1 MSWRVVIVSSRA
13 KIELK
18 LNYLVIRAE
27 ETKRIFIEEI
37 SVLIIENTGCAVT
50 VSLLEALWKKK
61 IAIIF
66 CDGKRLPGAQL
77 LQLYGSYDTST
88 KILIQTHWSQ
98 EAKANVWR
106 EIVREKIFN
115 QSACL
120 RRIDA
125 VVSDQVYSYAL
136 RVLPGDETNREG
148 HAAKVYFN
156 TLFSDSFS
164 RSEPCLT
171 NSCLD
176 YGYAILLSAFART
189 VVANGYITQLGIFH
203 RNTFNEYNLACDLME
218 PFRPI
223 VDHCVLGFSIDD
235 YELSKEQKLM
245 LASILTSDVS
255 IDESRHTVLDA
266 ISIYVKSVLEALEAN
281 DVSRIKFY
289 RYEF

>member
-1 MSWRVVIVSSRA
+1 MVSSRA
-13 KIELK
+13 KLELK

-27 ETKRIFIEEI
+27 ETRRIFLDEI

-50 VSLLEALWKKK
+50 VSLLEALWKRR

-88 KILIQTHWSQ
+88 KILIQTNWSQ
-98 EAKANVWR
+98 EAKDNVWK
-106 EIVREKIFN
+106 EIIREKIIN

-120 RRIDA
+120 KRVDSA
-125 VVSDQVYSYAL
+125 VSEQVYSYASE
-136 RVLPGDETNREG
+136 VLPGDESNREG

-156 TLFSDSFS
+156 SLFNDSFS
-164 RSEPCLT
+164 RSEPCFI

-176 YGYAILLSAFART
+176 YGYAILLSAVART

-203 RNTFNEYNLACDLME
+203 RNTFNEFNLACDLME

-223 VDHCVLGFSIDD
+223 VDHCVLEFPDD
-235 YELSKEQKLM
+235 EYEISLEQKLL
-245 LASILTSDVS
+245 LASILTSNVY
-255 IDESRHTVLDA
+255 IDKARHTVLDA
-266 ISIYVKSVLEALEAN
+266 VSIYVRSVLEALEAN
-281 DVSRIKFY
+281 DVSLIKFY